1 MEGTGT
7 AVARETMVVN
17 AFSRAEL
24 PRDVIERACRGER
37 AAMSEVLQRYV
48 KPLHRLVRI
57 TLPSFDS
64 EELTQALLARLVAVL
79 PRFEPRGSATLT
91 TWVFTVAH
99 RFLLDE
105 RKRFRPR
112 LVSPGEEADGA
123 DDGARYVWRAE
134 LRSALERAL
143 TTLPEEQRRPLV
155 LVHVFDH
162 ALDEVAMV
170 EGVPVGTI
178 KSRLFRAR
186 VALARELGP
195 QFVEELRDG

>member
-1 MEGTGT
+1 
-7 AVARETMVVN
+7 MVVN
-17 AFSRAEL
+17 VLSRAEL
-24 PRDVIERACRGER
+24 PREVVERACRGDR
-37 AAMSEVLQRYV
+37 SAMTDVLQRYV

-57 TLPSFDS
+57 TLPSFDA
-64 EELTQALLARLVAVL
+64 EELTQALLTKLVEVL
-79 PRFEPRGSATLT
+79 PLFDPRGTASLT

-105 RKRFRPR
+105 RKRFKPK
-112 LVSPGEEADGA
+112 LVPVRDEADVA
-123 DDGARYVWRAE
+123 DDGAKHVWRAE
-134 LRSALERAL
+134 LRSALDRAL
-143 TTLPEEQRRPLV
+143 TTLPEDQRRPLV

-162 ALDEVAMV
+162 ALEVVAKV

-195 QFVEELRDG
+195 QFVEELRHG

>member
-1 MEGTGT
+1 M
-7 AVARETMVVN
+7 AVN
-17 AFSRAEL
+17 ALSRAEL
-24 PRDVIERACRGER
+24 PREVIERACRGDR
-37 AAMSEVLQRYV
+37 AAMTEVLRRYV

-57 TLPSFDS
+57 TSPSFDS
-64 EELTQALLARLVAVL
+64 EELTQALLARLIEVL
-79 PRFEPRGSATLT
+79 PRFDPRGTATLT

-105 RKRFRPR
+105 RKRFRPK
-112 LVSPGEEADGA
+112 LVPVRDEADVA
-123 DDGARYVWRAE
+123 DDGATHVWRAE
-134 LRSALERAL
+134 LRKALDRAL
-143 TTLPEEQRRPLV
+143 SSLPEEQRRPLV

-162 ALDEVAMV
+162 VLDDVAKV

-195 QFVEELRDG
+195 QFVEELRHG